1 MESTHE
7 IFYPTIIEAHSINSL
22 SKEFEQLKA
31 LYQNDGEL
39 EINDKPESTPIPDE
53 SDAYSVDELSE
64 DEGNEILTS
73 AQKEKFQKLYDI
85 MDVDDDDEQKEQS
98 KMEKLLNEQDE
109 KAFKLILHSDCC
121 NKKCYTTKINHDNA
135 LLSFQTIKSLPKSEL
150 NMFLLGLL
158 HAMKRSDQTHHSK
171 TEKKYLTIK
180 YIFDEI
186 EIYET
191 AFLHIYSLSI
201 KKWKMIRSHYQ
212 INGFKPILHG
222 NKRRKSSHALTF
234 ETILHILTF
243 IINYANIHG
252 LPSPGRSFRDDTM
265 AIIFLPVSDS
275 YIGLYR
281 LYESSLEIDS
291 EHYISRWTFL
301 RVWKKYIPEIKFL
314 SPRSDLCFHCKNMR
328 FNTQFWNQDEK
339 DDKVKEWHEHIT
351 WANQERDYYR
361 NCIKN
366 SKDQLTKI
374 DKELIIRPGVSNSL
388 EFENHISWDFAEGVH
403 LPYSSQQ
410 EGSIYFKSPWKV
422 SIFGICEEAFPQ
434 QKNYLI
440 QENENVGKGADAVI
454 SLVHHYFKTHGLG
467 EKYLIVHAD
476 NCSGQNKNN
485 AMIQYLTWRVMNGL
499 HDRIKYCF
507 MVAGHTKFSPDGFF
521 GLIKLKMRVSEV
533 QDLSDMVEVVHNS
546 TTGGFNTAQTIYG
559 LGGNQ
564 KVLFYKWTEFLNK
577 EFTKI
582 PQILQQHHFEI
593 SNEKNGIVNVQ
604 TKVDGEKIE
613 ISILKKNITPLISF
627 PNILLPKK
635 LSAERQWYLYEQI
648 REHVTHPDKKD
659 QYCSK
664 PLIPK
669 PSKDKSEN

>member
-7 IFYPTIIEAHSINSL
+7 IFCPTIIETHQISSL
-22 SKEFEQLKA
+22 LKEFEELKT
-31 LYQNDGEL
+31 LYQTDNEL
-39 EINDKPESTPIPDE
+39 EINNNLESTPISQE
-53 SDAYSVDELSE
+53 SDAYSSDEVSE
-64 DEGNEILTS
+64 DEDNEILTS
-73 AQKEKFQKLYDI
+73 AQIEKFRKIFDTI
-85 MDVDDDDEQKEQS
+85 DGDDDEDEQKEQK

-109 KAFKLILHSDCC
+109 KAFKLVLQTSCC
-121 NKKCYTTKINHDNA
+121 KKKCYTTNINHDNA
-135 LLSFQTIKSLPKSEL
+135 LHSFQMIKTLPKPEL
-150 NMFLLGLL
+150 NMFLLGLI
-158 HAMKRSDQTHHSK
+158 HSMKRSEQTHHDK
-171 TEKKYLTIK
+171 TDKKYLTVK
-180 YIFDEI
+180 YVFDES
-186 EIYET
+186 EICEA

-201 KKWKMIRSHYQ
+201 KKWKMIRAHYQ
-212 INGFKPILHG
+212 INGFTPIIHG

-243 IINYANIHG
+243 IINYANVHG

-265 AIIFLPVSDS
+265 AITFLPVSDS

-281 LYESSLEIDS
+281 LYDSSLEIDS
-291 EHYISRWTFL
+291 EHYISRWSFL
-301 RVWKKYIPEIKFL
+301 RIWKKYVPEIKFL

-328 FNTQFWNQDEK
+328 FNTQFWDQNEK
-339 DDKVKEWHEHIT
+339 ENKVKEWHEHIT
-351 WANQERDYYR
+351 WANQERDYYKK
-361 NCIKN
+361 CIEN
-366 SKDQLTKI
+366 SREQLSKI
-374 DKELIIRPGVSNSL
+374 NKELIIRSGNPNSL

-454 SLVHHYFKTHGLG
+454 SLVHHYFKTH
-467 EKYLIVHAD
+467 
-476 NCSGQNKNN
+476 
-485 AMIQYLTWRVMNGL
+485 
-499 HDRIKYCF
+499 
-507 MVAGHTKFSPDGFF
+507 AGHTKFSPDGFF
-521 GLIKLKMRVSEV
+521 GLIKLKLRASEV
-533 QDLSDMVEVVHNS
+533 QDLSDLVQVVHNS
-546 TTGGFNTAQTIYG
+546 TTGGFNTAQTIYNSNG
-559 LGGNQ
+559 VQ

-577 EFTKI
+577 EFTRI

-593 SNEKNGIVNVQ
+593 SNQKHGVVNVQ
-604 TKVDGEKIE
+604 TKIEGEKVE
-613 ISILKKNITPLISF
+613 ITILKKNIIPSNVF
-627 PNILLPKK
+627 PNLLVPKE

-669 PSKDKSEN
+669 SRKSIPEN

>member
-1 MESTHE
+1 VLRLSRVCDQGSSALFGSAVKSTHE

-53 SDAYSVDELSE
+53 SDAYS
-64 DEGNEILTS
+64 
-73 AQKEKFQKLYDI
+73 
-85 MDVDDDDEQKEQS
+85 
-98 KMEKLLNEQDE
+98 DE

-186 EIYET
+186 EICET

>member
-85 MDVDDDDEQKEQS
+85 MDVDDDDKQKEQS

-121 NKKCYTTKINHDNA
+121 KKKCYTTKINHDNA

-180 YIFDEI
+180 YTFDEI
-186 EIYET
+186 EICET
-191 AFLHIYSLSI
+191 AFLHIYSL
-201 KKWKMIRSHYQ
+201 R
-212 INGFKPILHG
+212 
-222 NKRRKSSHALTF
+222 
-234 ETILHILTF
+234 
-243 IINYANIHG
+243 
-252 LPSPGRSFRDDTM
+252 RSFCDDTM
-265 AIIFLPVSDS
+265 AIIFLSISDS

-339 DDKVKEWHEHIT
+339 DDKVKEWHEH
-351 WANQERDYYR
+351 NMMKLQLDRLQKR
-361 NCIKN
+361 N
-366 SKDQLTKI
+366 
-374 DKELIIRPGVSNSL
+374 
-388 EFENHISWDFAEGVH
+388 
-403 LPYSSQQ
+403 
-410 EGSIYFKSPWKV
+410 
-422 SIFGICEEAFPQ
+422 
-434 QKNYLI
+434 
-440 QENENVGKGADAVI
+440 
-454 SLVHHYFKTHGLG
+454 
-467 EKYLIVHAD
+467 
-476 NCSGQNKNN
+476 
-485 AMIQYLTWRVMNGL
+485 
-499 HDRIKYCF
+499 
-507 MVAGHTKFSPDGFF
+507 
-521 GLIKLKMRVSEV
+521 
-533 QDLSDMVEVVHNS
+533 
-546 TTGGFNTAQTIYG
+546 
-559 LGGNQ
+559 
-564 KVLFYKWTEFLNK
+564 
-577 EFTKI
+577 
-582 PQILQQHHFEI
+582 
-593 SNEKNGIVNVQ
+593 
-604 TKVDGEKIE
+604 
-613 ISILKKNITPLISF
+613 
-627 PNILLPKK
+627 
-635 LSAERQWYLYEQI
+635 
-648 REHVTHPDKKD
+648 
-659 QYCSK
+659 
-664 PLIPK
+664 
-669 PSKDKSEN
+669 